1 MTKTMKSIFL
11 TTLSSGMKCSVMTT
25 ASPVSYCALTTL
37 AGTRFEPSGY
47 AGLAHYCEHMLFKGT
62 VRRKGYHINNRLERL
77 GGEINAFT
85 TKEELVLHATVLRED
100 LNKALELISDMV
112 LHSVFP
118 PSEMVKEREVILDEI
133 RSYKDSP
140 MDLIYDRFEEKLF
153 TGTPM
158 SRPILGIPR
167 ELKKISSTHLKD
179 FLKERFRPEQMSL
192 SIVGNVS
199 PRRALAM
206 AEKYYGKEVFQISG
220 SGTATGSAIAAGSAI
235 ADETGTATG
244 TGFAAGSVAEAGTER
259 ISLAAP
265 SCVFDNTE
273 KRGTYQTHC
282 LTGSVAYGLHD
293 KYRIPLVL
301 LMNLMGGP
309 ASNARL
315 NMILREK
322 YGLVY
327 TVEASYSPYMD
338 TGFAG
343 IYFGTDGPN
352 LDRCRELTEKV
363 IREYAT
369 VTMTSLQVERAK
381 KQLVGQ
387 MSITEDNHE
396 VQCLSMGKSL
406 LAFGNVISHEQMISM
421 IASVTPQ
428 QVLHV
433 ANEIWDA
440 SRRCT
445 LVYY

>member
-1 MTKTMKSIFL
+1 MKSVFL
-11 TTLSSGMKCSVMTT
+11 TTLSSGMKCAVLTT
-25 ASPVSYCALTTL
+25 TSPVSYCALTTL
-37 AGTRFEPSGY
+37 AGTRFEPAGM
-47 AGLAHYCEHMLFKGT
+47 AGLAHFCEHMLFKGT
-62 VRRKGYHINNRLERL
+62 VKRKSYHINNRLERL
-77 GGEINAFT
+77 GGEINAYT

-100 LNKALELISDMV
+100 LNKALELMSDLV
-112 LHSVFP
+112 FHSVFP
-118 PSEMVKEREVILDEI
+118 PSEILKEREVILDEI

-140 MDLIYDRFEEKLF
+140 MDLIYDKFEEKLF
-153 TGTPM
+153 TGSPM
-158 SRPILGIPR
+158 STPILGIPR
-167 ELKKISSTHLKD
+167 ELKKITSPHLREFMKD
-179 FLKERFRPEQMSL
+179 RFRPEQMSL
-192 SIVGNVS
+192 SIVGNIS
-199 PRRALAM
+199 PPRALVM
-206 AEKYYGKEVFQISG
+206 AEKYYGKEAFPELGGNNV
-220 SGTATGSAIAAGSAI
+220 TNP
-235 ADETGTATG
+235 
-244 TGFAAGSVAEAGTER
+244 VNKP
-259 ISLAAP
+259 LAAP
-265 SCVFDNTE
+265 SCLFHDTE
-273 KRGTYQTHC
+273 KRGTCQTHC

-293 KYRIPLVL
+293 SNRIPLVL
-301 LMNLMGGP
+301 LMNLIGGP

-343 IYFGTDGPN
+343 IYFGTDGVN

-369 VTMTSLQVERAK
+369 VTMTPLQMERAR
-381 KQLVGQ
+381 KQLIGQ

-406 LAFGNVISHEQMISM
+406 LAFGRVISHAQMLSM

-428 QVLHV
+428 QILHV
-433 ANEIWDA
+433 ANEIWDE

>member
-11 TTLSSGMKCSVMTT
+11 TTLSSGMKCAVMTT

-199 PRRALAM
+199 PCRALAM

-220 SGTATGSAIAAGSAI
+220 TAIAAGP
-235 ADETGTATG
+235 GTA
-244 TGFAAGSVAEAGTER
+244 AGTER

>member
-1 MTKTMKSIFL
+1 MKSVFI
-11 TTLSSGMKCSVMTT
+11 TTLSSGMKCAVLTT
-25 ASPVSYCALTTL
+25 TSPVSYCALTTL
-37 AGTRFEPSGY
+37 AGTRFEPAGL
-47 AGLAHYCEHMLFKGT
+47 AGLAHFCEHMLFKGT
-62 VRRKGYHINNRLERL
+62 VKRKSYHINNRLERL

-118 PSEMVKEREVILDEI
+118 PNEIIKERDVILDEI

-140 MDLIYDRFEEKLF
+140 TDLIYDKFEEKLF
-153 TGTPM
+153 IGTPM
-158 SRPILGIPR
+158 SQPILGIPR
-167 ELKKISSTHLKD
+167 ELKKITSEHLNE

-192 SIVGNVS
+192 SIVGNIS
-199 PRRALAM
+199 PQRALAM
-206 AEKYYGKEVFQISG
+206 AEKYYGKEFFQY
-220 SGTATGSAIAAGSAI
+220 
-235 ADETGTATG
+235 TGTVPDQVQINTPM
-244 TGFAAGSVAEAGTER
+244 VV
-259 ISLAAP
+259 P
-265 SCVFDNTE
+265 SCLFNDKE

-282 LTGSVAYGLHD
+282 LTGSLAYGLHD
-293 KYRIPLVL
+293 KNRIPLVL
-301 LMNLMGGP
+301 LMNLIGGP

-315 NMILREK
+315 NMVLREK

-363 IREYAT
+363 IREYAAF
-369 VTMTSLQVERAK
+369 TMTSMQLERAK
-381 KQLVGQ
+381 KQLTGQ

-406 LAFGNVISHEQMISM
+406 LAFGKVISHAQMLAM
-421 IASVTPQ
+421 IAAVTPQ

-433 ANEIWDA
+433 ANEIWDK

-445 LVYY
+445 LVYI

>member
-1 MTKTMKSIFL
+1 
-11 TTLSSGMKCSVMTT
+11 MKCAVMTT

-199 PRRALAM
+199 PCRALAM

-220 SGTATGSAIAAGSAI
+220 SGTA
-235 ADETGTATG
+235 
-244 TGFAAGSVAEAGTER
+244 AGTEK

>member
-1 MTKTMKSIFL
+1 MTKTTKSIHL
-11 TTLSSGMKCSVMTT
+11 STLSSGMKCAVLTT
-25 ASPVSYCALTTL
+25 TSPVSYCALTTM
-37 AGTRFEPSGY
+37 AGTRFEPAGR
-47 AGLAHYCEHMLFKGT
+47 AGLAHFCEHMLFKGT
-62 VRRKGYHINNRLERL
+62 VKRKSYHINNRLERL

-118 PSEMVKEREVILDEI
+118 PAEMIKEREVILDEI

-140 MDLIYDRFEEKLF
+140 SDMIYDKFEEKLF

-158 SRPILGIPR
+158 SKPILGIPR
-167 ELKKISSTHLKD
+167 ELKKITSVHLNEYM
-179 FLKERFRPEQMSL
+179 KERFCPEQMAL
-192 SIVGNVS
+192 SIVGNI
-199 PRRALAM
+199 PPQRALVL
-206 AEKYYGKEVFQISG
+206 AEKFYGKEAFQ
-220 SGTATGSAIAAGSAI
+220 
-235 ADETGTATG
+235 DRETGIRTEPG
-244 TGFAAGSVAEAGTER
+244 RSFLHIPSV
-259 ISLAAP
+259 L
-265 SCVFDNTE
+265 FNDTE

-282 LTGSVAYGLHD
+282 LTGSVAYGLHH
-293 KYRIPLVL
+293 KNRIPLVL
-301 LMNLMGGP
+301 LMNLIGGP

-315 NMILREK
+315 NMVLREK

-327 TVEASYSPYMD
+327 TVEASYSPYID

-363 IREYAT
+363 LREYAS
-369 VTMTSLQVERAK
+369 VAMTSLQLERAK
-381 KQLVGQ
+381 KQLIGQ

-396 VQCLSMGKSL
+396 VQCLSMGKSI
-406 LAFGNVISHEQMISM
+406 LAFGKVISHARMLSL

-433 ANEIWDA
+433 ANEIWDS

-445 LVYY
+445 LVYI

>member
-1 MTKTMKSIFL
+1 LRPPVTMRKTMKSAFL
-11 TTLSSGMKCSVMTT
+11 TTLSSGMKCTVLTT
-25 ASPVSYCALTTL
+25 TSPVSYCALTTM
-37 AGTRFEPSGY
+37 AGTRFEPEGL
-47 AGLAHYCEHMLFKGT
+47 AGLAHFCEHMLFKGT
-62 VRRKGYHINNRLERL
+62 VKRKSYHINNRLERL

-118 PSEMVKEREVILDEI
+118 ATEMLKEREVILDEI

-140 MDLIYDRFEEKLF
+140 TDLIYDKFEEKLF

-158 SRPILGIPR
+158 SKPILGIPR
-167 ELKKISSTHLKD
+167 ELKKITSGHLD
-179 FLKERFRPEQMSL
+179 HYLKERFCPRQMSL
-192 SIVGNVS
+192 SIVGNIS
-199 PRRALAM
+199 PQRALAM
-206 AEKYYGKEVFQISG
+206 AEKHF
-220 SGTATGSAIAAGSAI
+220 GTDTLQDTGNGIVPQPVK
-235 ADETGTATG
+235 TAL
-244 TGFAAGSVAEAGTER
+244 SV
-259 ISLAAP
+259 P
-265 SCVFDNTE
+265 SVLFNDTE

-282 LTGSVAYGLHD
+282 LTGSVAYGLYD
-293 KYRIPLVL
+293 KNRIPLVL
-301 LMNLMGGP
+301 LMNLIGGP

-315 NMILREK
+315 NMVLREK

-338 TGFAG
+338 TGIAG

-352 LDRCRELTEKV
+352 LERCLELTEKV
-363 IREYAT
+363 IREYTA
-369 VTMTSLQVERAK
+369 VTMTSLQLERAK
-381 KQLVGQ
+381 KQLIGQ

-406 LAFGNVISHEQMISM
+406 LAFGKVISHAQMLAL
-421 IASVTPQ
+421 IAEITPQ

-433 ANEIWDA
+433 ANEIWDK

-445 LVYY
+445 LVYI

>member
-1 MTKTMKSIFL
+1 MKCAVL
-11 TTLSSGMKCSVMTT
+11 TTT
-25 ASPVSYCALTTL
+25 SPVSYCALTTL
-37 AGTRFEPSGY
+37 AGTRFEPAGL
-47 AGLAHYCEHMLFKGT
+47 AGLAHFCEHMLFKGT
-62 VRRKGYHINNRLERL
+62 VKRKSYHINNRLERL

-118 PSEMVKEREVILDEI
+118 PNEIIKERDVILDEI

-140 MDLIYDRFEEKLF
+140 TDLIYDKFEEKLF
-153 TGTPM
+153 IGTPM
-158 SRPILGIPR
+158 SQPILGIPR
-167 ELKKISSTHLKD
+167 ELKKITSEHLNE

-192 SIVGNVS
+192 SIVGNIS
-199 PRRALAM
+199 PQRALAM
-206 AEKYYGKEVFQISG
+206 AEKYYGKEFFQY
-220 SGTATGSAIAAGSAI
+220 
-235 ADETGTATG
+235 TGTVPDQVQINTPM
-244 TGFAAGSVAEAGTER
+244 VV
-259 ISLAAP
+259 P
-265 SCVFDNTE
+265 SCLFNDKE

-282 LTGSVAYGLHD
+282 LTGSLAYGLHD
-293 KYRIPLVL
+293 KNRIPLVL
-301 LMNLMGGP
+301 LMNLIGGP

-315 NMILREK
+315 NMVLREK

-363 IREYAT
+363 IREYAAF
-369 VTMTSLQVERAK
+369 TMTSMQLERAK
-381 KQLVGQ
+381 KQLTGQ

-406 LAFGNVISHEQMISM
+406 LAFGKVISHAQMLAM
-421 IASVTPQ
+421 IAAVTPQ

-433 ANEIWDA
+433 ANEIWDK

-445 LVYY
+445 LVYI

>member
-11 TTLSSGMKCSVMTT
+11 TTLSSGMKCAVMTT

-220 SGTATGSAIAAGSAI
+220 TAIAAGP
-235 ADETGTATG
+235 GTA
-244 TGFAAGSVAEAGTER
+244 AGTER

>member
-1 MTKTMKSIFL
+1 MRPPVTMRKTMKSAFL
-11 TTLSSGMKCSVMTT
+11 TTLSSGMKCTVLTT
-25 ASPVSYCALTTL
+25 TSPVSYCALTTM
-37 AGTRFEPSGY
+37 AGTRFEPEGL
-47 AGLAHYCEHMLFKGT
+47 AGLAHFCEHMLFKGT
-62 VRRKGYHINNRLERL
+62 VKRKSYHINNRLERL

-118 PSEMVKEREVILDEI
+118 ATEMLKEREVILDEI

-140 MDLIYDRFEEKLF
+140 TDLIYDKFEEKLF

-158 SRPILGIPR
+158 SKPILGIPR
-167 ELKKISSTHLKD
+167 ELKKITSGHLD
-179 FLKERFRPEQMSL
+179 HYLKERFCPRQMSL
-192 SIVGNVS
+192 SIVGNIS

-206 AEKYYGKEVFQISG
+206 AEKHFGKETIQDTG
-220 SGTATGSAIAAGSAI
+220 NGTVPQPVK
-235 ADETGTATG
+235 TAL
-244 TGFAAGSVAEAGTER
+244 SV
-259 ISLAAP
+259 P
-265 SCVFDNTE
+265 SVLFNNTE

-282 LTGSVAYGLHD
+282 LTGSVAYGLYD
-293 KYRIPLVL
+293 KNRIPLVL
-301 LMNLMGGP
+301 LMNLIGGP

-315 NMILREK
+315 NMVLREK

-352 LDRCRELTEKV
+352 LERCLELTEKV
-363 IREYAT
+363 IREYTA
-369 VTMTSLQVERAK
+369 VTMTSLQLERAK
-381 KQLVGQ
+381 KQLIGQ

-406 LAFGNVISHEQMISM
+406 LAFGKVISHAQMLAM
-421 IASVTPQ
+421 IAEITPR

-433 ANEIWDA
+433 ANEIWDK

-445 LVYY
+445 LVYI